1 MGEYDHIDK
10 TDPPRTQ
17 AAMRRWRT
25 APPRSTSQWVR
36 FLARTRGRGSGT
48 APGVLAGPAVFAAF

>member
-25 APPRSTSQWVR
+25 APPRCVFW
-36 FLARTRGRGSGT
+36 ARGRGSGT